1 MRKAMGK
8 SIWKGRDDQQVNVE
22 TVALQHYEA
31 LGYKGYVAE
40 FLRPFAAIDHLA
52 GSMQKPEY

>member
-8 SIWKGRDDQQVNVE
+8 SVWRGRDDQQVNVE

-31 LGYKGYVAE
+31 LGYKGYVPQFWAK
-40 FLRPFAAIDHLA
+40 I
-52 GSMQKPEY
+52 SKC